1 MNLSKASFLALAAIG
16 WVDGSL
22 QKPEATGLLRAAKE
36 AGVTGA
42 DLAEVEKATQN
53 KIALDAV
60 DVSGLS
66 TWDQVVTYAL
76 ASWLASVDGVVSSD
90 EHESL
95 GKLGDKL
102 GLDKALRTR
111 AATAANDIACLPEG
125 GRPERFDFQKL
136 IARLKEKLPQV
147 ASPRAAT

>member
-1 MNLSKASFLALAAIG
+1 MKLPKASFLALAAIG

-36 AGVTGA
+36 AGVAGD
-42 DLAEVEKATQN
+42 DLAEVEKATQ
-53 KIALDAV
+53 KKLTLESV

-76 ASWLASVDGVVSSD
+76 ASWLAAVDGVVSSD
-90 EHESL
+90 EHQSL
-95 GKLGDKL
+95 GQLGEKL
-102 GLDKALRTR
+102 GLDPALRTR
-111 AATAANDIACLPEG
+111 AATAANDIACLPES

-136 IARLKEKLPQV
+136 TARLKEKLPQV
-147 ASPRAAT
+147 ASPK